1 MWKKFCHLIVKS
13 CRIAPYFTSI
23 FNVYAWKPLKILES
37 EIRRDMED
45 LVDVS
50 NLIWGDC
57 LFSLKTV
64 DCVYNMVLFAELNV
78 LCSGSTTSGV
88 VRIF

>member
-1 MWKKFCHLIVKS
+1 MK
-13 CRIAPYFTSI
+13 
-23 FNVYAWKPLKILES
+23 
-37 EIRRDMED
+37 D
-45 LVDVS
+45 LADVS